1 MIRRQVIMPVSPER
15 LWEAL
20 TDPDKMAGW
29 FGAEVQWTLEEG
41 APARFVSDD
50 GSERAGRVQAVR
62 PGRHLRFRWWP
73 TTERAEGSETPD
85 PEAPAASEVSYLL
98 EPVPE
103 GTRLDDPGAPGRR
116 AGRFRPRRR
125 DTSVRPGRRPTR
137 QLDGLGFPAGPRL
150 GQLARARLR
159 PRQGLIRS
167 PWPSPTLTP
176 SLPPWRTRRAAD
188 SSTSCP

>member
-103 GTRLDDPGAPGRR
+103 GTRLTIQERPVGAPAGFAR
-116 AGRFRPRRR
+116 AGGTPA
-125 DTSVRPGRRPTR
+125 SGPA
-137 QLDGLGFPAGPRL
+137 AGPRASWTAWDSR
-150 GQLARARLR
+150 LAHAWGSLLAPVCDRVRA
-159 PRQGLIRS
+159 
-167 PWPSPTLTP
+167 
-176 SLPPWRTRRAAD
+176 
-188 SSTSCP
+188 